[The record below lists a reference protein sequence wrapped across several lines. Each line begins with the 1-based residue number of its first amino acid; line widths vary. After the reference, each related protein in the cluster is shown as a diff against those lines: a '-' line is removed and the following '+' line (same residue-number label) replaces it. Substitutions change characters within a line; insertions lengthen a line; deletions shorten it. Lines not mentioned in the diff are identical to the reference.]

1 MILSQFYT
9 YALLMAFPGCLV
21 LAGLSDFMTMTISNR
36 LCAAIAILFPFAA
49 LQFGLP
55 LSAFA
60 GHMGVGLAV
69 FVLGFALFSLNLIGG
84 GDAKLLAA
92 SALWIGPEGILA
104 FGVLV
109 AFFGGALAL
118 ALLSARSVLVPV
130 TGFAATD
137 RLLTKGTGVP
147 YGIAIAGA
155 GFVVYSNGPML
166 GAALAWL

>member
-1 MILSQFYT
+1 MLKLG
-9 YALLMAFPGCLV
+9 APGAIGAHLGIGLVCLAV
-21 LAGLSDFMTMTISNR
+21 CFGM
-36 LCAAIAILFPFAA
+36 FAA
-49 LQFGLP
+49 GW
-55 LSAFA
+55 
-60 GHMGVGLAV
+60 M
-69 FVLGFALFSLNLIGG
+69 GG